1 MSRCRQVWS
10 GAAHWPTVSEVDR
23 WTDFDQAPALAAE
36 LLGADSGRFHHVAGV
51 AAAAE
56 RASVAVPSDDV
67 DLLVA
72 AAWLHDIGYA
82 PPLTDTGFHPLDGA
96 RFLRRLGAPDRLCRL
111 VAHHTASP
119 VEAAGR
125 GLLDTLMGEFPP
137 EVSATADV
145 LTYADLTTGPDGSPV
160 SALERVT
167 EILVRY
173 PPNHVVHESIQ
184 RARPELLDI
193 VRRVDACLVGRRLVI
208 DADGQDPGSRGPGCG

>member
-1 MSRCRQVWS
+1 M
-10 GAAHWPTVSEVDR
+10 
-23 WTDFDQAPALAAE
+23 
-36 LLGADSGRFHHVAGV
+36 RFHHVAGV
-51 AAAAE
+51 AAAAA
-56 RASVAVPSDDV
+56 RASVAVPADDV

-82 PPLTDTGFHPLDGA
+82 PSLTDTGFHPLDGA
-96 RFLRRLGAPDRLCRL
+96 RYLRRLGAPDRLCRL

-125 GLLDTLMGEFPP
+125 GLLDTLMDEFPP

-184 RARPELLDI
+184 QARPELLDI
-193 VRRVDACLVGRRLVI
+193 VDRVDARLVGIRPAI
-208 DADGQDPGSRGPGCG
+208 DADGHDPVAGAPGA

>member
-1 MSRCRQVWS
+1 M
-10 GAAHWPTVSEVDR
+10 
-23 WTDFDQAPALAAE
+23 
-36 LLGADSGRFHHVAGV
+36 RFHHVAGV
-51 AAAAE
+51 AAAAAG
-56 RASVAVPSDDV
+56 ASVAVPADDV

-82 PPLTDTGFHPLDGA
+82 PSLTDTGFHPLDGA
-96 RFLRRLGAPDRLCRL
+96 RFLRRLGAPDRLCGL
-111 VAHHTASP
+111 VAHHTASR

-125 GLLDTLMGEFPP
+125 GLLDTLMDEFTP

-160 SALERVT
+160 SAAERVM

-184 RARPELLDI
+184 QSRPELLDL
-193 VRRVDACLVGRRLVI
+193 VEQVEGRLVGIRLDV
-208 DADGQDPGSRGPGCG
+208 AVHGHDPGAGGPGAG